1 MKILADINIPY
12 LKGVIE
18 PFYEIEYLPGEQ
30 IDNES
35 LKAVEILI
43 IRTRTKCDENLLHGS
58 KVRLIVTATIGY
70 DHIDT
75 KYCDD
80 NDIKWVNAPGCNS
93 GGVQQ
98 WFMAALLLYAKEND
112 IDLTRRTMGIVGIGN
127 VGSKIVKFA
136 DALGMF
142 VILNDPPRE
151 EIEGSCIYRG
161 IETIQRECDIISFHV
176 PLNYSGKFKTLH
188 MVNQYFLSELSPNT
202 ILINSS
208 RGEVM
213 NSVDITKAWVE
224 KRIQGVLLDVWENE
238 PHISKELLNLSS
250 IATPH
255 IAGYSMEGKADG
267 TAAAVKAVGSYLGL
281 PFEDWF
287 PDDTILSAKK
297 KIKINCN
304 NRSLQEVITEAVL
317 QSYSIRLDD
326 AALREHV
333 DSFEDLRSEYIYR
346 HEPSAYFLELTGATE
361 EVHKAL
367 QLIGFSTK

>member
-238 PHISKELLNLSS
+238 PHISKELLKK
-250 IATPH
+250 IREQFYYIDYCP
-255 IAGYSMEGKADG
+255 
-267 TAAAVKAVGSYLGL
+267 YLGL